1 MPVTDIYLEPTGSG
15 RRDRVT
21 SYHIDFDQRI
31 DDRTGRPIGRPV
43 LTQLSVRIRRD
54 SEEDVPFYIDWMLEP
69 TKQVSLDISFYD
81 DNKLVREIKITDAYL
96 ISYNQ
101 DCSDPGAIEETLIL
115 SPSQTEIDTVPF
127 DRKDAA

>member
-1 MPVTDIYLEPTGSG
+1 MPVTDIYLEPSGAG